1 MAKVL
6 VVDDIPDNVTLL
18 LFNLEDDGHDV
29 ITANDGHSCIE
40 QARLHLPDII
50 LLDMMM
56 PVMDG
61 PAALAILKSD
71 PDLKQIPVI
80 MVSANDAD
88 EDMVETFEAGA
99 HDYVTKPFIYPVLA
113 ARMRSAIRL
122 KESQA
127 KLEEA
132 NISLA
137 LLASTDPLTQLY
149 NRRHFFELGNT
160 EMAKAVRH
168 QRPLSV
174 IMLDVDKFKK
184 INDHYGHAAGDKAL
198 IALANVCKAAGRGSD
213 IVARFGGEE
222 FSLCCP
228 DTDSTGALALA
239 ERLRLQVEGMQLS
252 IDEQTICFTI
262 SLGVATVTDSDDSLE
277 ALLKRADHLLYQ
289 AKDNGRNLS
298 VSDQAPHESS
308 PMSDRESHQS
318 KS

>member
-18 LFNLEDDGHDV
+18 LFNLEDDEHEV

-40 QARLHLPDII
+40 QARKHLPDII

-61 PAALAILKSD
+61 PAALAILKND
-71 PDLKQIPVI
+71 PELKHIPVI

-88 EDMVETFEAGA
+88 EDMVKTFEAGA

-127 KLEEA
+127 NLEQA
-132 NISLA
+132 NINLA

-160 EMAKAVRH
+160 EMAKALRH

-174 IMLDVDKFKK
+174 IVLDVDKFKK
-184 INDHYGHAAGDKAL
+184 VNDNYGHDAGDKAL
-198 IALANVCKAAGRGSD
+198 IALANVCKAAARGSD

-228 DTDSTGALALA
+228 DTNSQGAYALA
-239 ERLRLQVEGMQLS
+239 ERLRQQVEAMQLK
-252 IDEQTICFTI
+252 IDEHVINFTI
-262 SLGVATVTDSDDSLE
+262 SLGIATVTPSDESLE
-277 ALLKRADHLLYQ
+277 GILKRADHLLFQ

-298 VSDQAPHESS
+298 VNDQVT
-308 PMSDRESHQS
+308 Q
-318 KS
+318 

>member
-18 LFNLEDDGHDV
+18 LFNLEDDGHEV
-29 ITANDGHSCIE
+29 ITANDGQTCIE
-40 QARLHLPDII
+40 QARQHQPDII

-56 PVMDG
+56 PIMDG
-61 PAALAILKSD
+61 PTALALLKSD
-71 PDLKQIPVI
+71 PELKHIPVI

-88 EDMVETFEAGA
+88 DDMVETFEVGA
-99 HDYVTKPFIYPVLA
+99 HDYVTKPFMYPVLA

-132 NISLA
+132 NINLA

-149 NRRHFFELGNT
+149 NRRHFFNLGNS
-160 EMAKAVRH
+160 EMAKALRH

-184 INDHYGHAAGDKAL
+184 INDNYGHDAGDKAL
-198 IALANVCKAAGRGSD
+198 IALAKVCKDAARGSD

-222 FSLCCP
+222 FALCCP
-228 DTDSTGALALA
+228 DTNSEGAQALA
-239 ERLRLQVEGMQLS
+239 ERLRLQVEAMSLS
-252 IDEQTICFTI
+252 IDEQSISFTI
-262 SLGVATVTDSDDSLE
+262 SLGVATADSSDDSLE
-277 ALLKRADHLLYQ
+277 GLLKRADHLLFE
-289 AKDNGRNLS
+289 AKDSGRNRS
-298 VSDQAPHESS
+298 VSDQT
-308 PMSDRESHQS
+308 
-318 KS
+318 